1 MQDWMMWFLWAGGLV
16 IAELLTG
23 TFYLLMISIGLAAGG
38 LVALFGAGSSSQM
51 VTAGVVSVVAILA
64 LRQTRFA
71 HPSRTDATSD
81 PNVNMDV
88 GQKVTVD
95 SWNAD
100 DTARVM
106 YRGAQWDVEL
116 ATGER
121 PVPGVYIIKE
131 VQGSRLI
138 VRRA

>member
-1 MQDWMMWFLWAGGLV
+1 MWFVWAGCLV
-16 IAELLTG
+16 IAELFTG

-38 LVALFGAGSSSQM
+38 LAALLGVGSSSQM
-51 VTAGVVSVVAILA
+51 VTAGVVSVIAILA
-64 LRQTRFA
+64 LRRTKFA
-71 HPSRTDATSD
+71 LPSQTDASSD

-95 SWNAD
+95 NWNVD

-106 YRGAQWDVEL
+106 YRGAQWDVDL
-116 ATGER
+116 AAGER

>member
-51 VTAGVVSVVAILA
+51 VTAGMVSVVALLT

-106 YRGAQWDVEL
+106 YRGAQWDVVL
-116 ATGER
+116 ASGER

>member
-1 MQDWMMWFLWAGGLV
+1 MWFLWAGGLV

-106 YRGAQWDVEL
+106 YRGAQWYVQL

>member
-1 MQDWMMWFLWAGGLV
+1 MEDWMMWFLWAGGLV

-51 VTAGVVSVVAILA
+51 VTAGMVSVVALLT

-106 YRGAQWDVEL
+106 YRGAQWDVVL
-116 ATGER
+116 ASGER

>member
-1 MQDWMMWFLWAGGLV
+1 MQDWITWFLWAGGLV
-16 IAELLTG
+16 IAELFSG
-23 TFYLLMISIGLAAGG
+23 TFYLLMISGGLAAGG
-38 LVALFGAGSSSQM
+38 LAALLGAGFSSQM
-51 VTAGVVSVVAILA
+51 ITAGVVSVVAILA
-64 LRQTRFA
+64 LRRTQFI
-71 HPSRTDATSD
+71 HPSRTDAASD

-88 GQKVTVD
+88 GQKIMVD

-106 YRGAQWDVEL
+106 YRGAQWDIDLV
-116 ATGER
+116 AGER
-121 PVPGVYIIKE
+121 PEPGVYIIKE